1 MRPHVCFVLPE
12 LDPASSTHFAHTARS
27 LVELARH
34 AELDVIVQRV
44 LGTTPPGVVR
54 AHRVDIVADG
64 GAIRRALDLARL
76 LVGARRRGCRHF
88 HVHYAYSGAILAA
101 LVARA
106 SGASASYWH
115 CGQPKRYYRARSS
128 SWREQGARLRDELLL
143 RLSLA
148 LVHRLVTGTAR
159 MAEYYAREFGVPL
172 ARIRVVPNDL
182 ELARFTP
189 SGGRAGA
196 RARLGLPANR
206 PVVLFVHRLSP
217 RKGARHLPAIAER
230 VREAVPDVVL
240 AVVGTGPLD
249 SWLAAEMRRRG
260 LGDAVRLAGAV
271 PNRDVV
277 TWYEAA
283 DVFLMPSDEEGFPR
297 VLLEAQA
304 MGIPFVA
311 TDVGGVLDVVTPRQ
325 AAFVAPAGAP
335 AAVADLVA
343 RLLKDEG
350 LRADLS
356 VEGRAHVRRF
366 DVARVAPELLRA
378 ITDHGPTTPAAAGG
392 NATYAP

>member
-44 LGTTPPGVVR
+44 RGTLPPAVVGAR
-54 AHRVDIVADG
+54 RVDIVADG
-64 GAIRRALDLARL
+64 GAIRRAVDLARL
-76 LVGARRRGCRHF
+76 LVAARRRGCRHF

-115 CGQPKRYYRARSS
+115 CGQPKRYYRARAS
-128 SWREQGARLRDELLL
+128 SWRGRGARLRDELLL

-159 MAEYYAREFGVPL
+159 MAAYYAREFGVAL
-172 ARIRVVPNDL
+172 ARIRVVPNDVD
-182 ELARFTP
+182 LARFTP
-189 SGGRAGA
+189 SAGRAGA
-196 RARLGLPANR
+196 RARLGLRADR

-217 RKGARHLPAIAER
+217 RKGAHHLPAIAGR
-230 VREAVPDVVL
+230 VHEAVPDAVL
-240 AVVGTGPLD
+240 AVVGTGPLA
-249 SWLAAEMRRRG
+249 SWLGAEMRRRG
-260 LGDAVRLAGAV
+260 LGDAVRLPGAV
-271 PNRDVV
+271 PNREVV

-283 DVFLMPSDEEGFPR
+283 DVFVMPSDEEGFPR

-304 MGIPFVA
+304 MRIPFVA

-325 AAFVAPAGAP
+325 AAFVAPAGATDE
-335 AAVADLVA
+335 VADLVV

-350 LRADLS
+350 LRADLA
-356 VEGRAHVRRF
+356 VEGWTHVRRF

-378 ITDHGPTTPAAAGG
+378 ITDHPTCRAAAGG
-392 NATYAP
+392 DVTGAR